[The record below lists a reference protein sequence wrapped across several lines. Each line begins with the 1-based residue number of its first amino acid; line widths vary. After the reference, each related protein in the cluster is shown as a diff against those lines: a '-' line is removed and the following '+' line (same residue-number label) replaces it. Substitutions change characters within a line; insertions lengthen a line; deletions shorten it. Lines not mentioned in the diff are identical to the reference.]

1 MKESRSN
8 LGRIIEFLGKID
20 RRIIYLVIGV
30 VVALPLITHS
40 KMEIR
45 ISEEVKH
52 AFTYVDSVLPP
63 GSVILVSIDYDA
75 SSEPELTPMFR
86 AVLTH
91 AFQRGHKV
99 IYMGHWALGLPLAQ
113 LDLEEIAQDMKKEY
127 GVDYVNLGYR
137 PGFITVM
144 LAMGEE
150 IRDIYSSDYQG
161 VPIDSIPMLKD
172 VHNYNQIDLIVGF
185 EAGSTGEFWIQY
197 VGSRFDKKMFF
208 GTTGVVAPDL
218 YPYYNSRQILGLIGG
233 LQGAAEYE
241 TLLKR
246 EVRAVYGMPAQ
257 SYAHIAI
264 LVFILIGNISYIFR
278 KREEA

>member
-1 MKESRSN
+1 M
-8 LGRIIEFLGKID
+8 IEFLGKID

-30 VVALPLITHS
+30 VVTLPLITRS
-40 KMEIR
+40 KMPIR
-45 ISEEVKH
+45 VSEEV
-52 AFTYVDSVLPP
+52 ARPFVYIDSVLVP
-63 GSVILVSIDYDA
+63 GSVILISIDYDA

-91 AFQRGHKV
+91 AFRKGHKV

-113 LDLEEIAQDMKKEY
+113 LDLEEIAHTMGKEY
-127 GVDYVNLGYR
+127 GIDYVNLGYR

-144 LAMGEE
+144 LAIGEE
-150 IRDIYSSDYQG
+150 LRDIYSSDYQG

-172 VHNYNQIDLIVGF
+172 IHNYDQIDLIVGF

-218 YPYYNSRQILGLIGG
+218 YPYYNSRQIIGLIGG

-241 TLLKR
+241 TLIKE

-264 LVFILIGNISYIFR
+264 LLFIIIGNISYILR
-278 KREEA
+278 KRKEE